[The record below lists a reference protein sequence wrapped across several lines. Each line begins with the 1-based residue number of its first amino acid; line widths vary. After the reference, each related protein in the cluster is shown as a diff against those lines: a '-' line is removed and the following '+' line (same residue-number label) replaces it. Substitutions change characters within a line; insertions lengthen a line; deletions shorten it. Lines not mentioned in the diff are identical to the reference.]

1 MLLRGVN
8 DDAEILRQL
17 LYGLLR
23 IRVRPYALY
32 QADLTRGTGHFRTT
46 VDTGQA
52 IMRQLIGHLSGM
64 AVPTYALDAPGG
76 GGKIPLTPNYLDSL
90 GRSLDFRTYTGAPCS
105 YPNYPAP

>member
-1 MLLRGVN
+1 
-8 DDAEILRQL
+8 
-17 LYGLLR
+17 
-23 IRVRPYALY
+23 
-32 QADLTRGTGHFRTT
+32 
-46 VDTGQA
+46 
-52 IMRQLIGHLSGM
+52 M